1 MTPYEKELAALP
13 MLQEWLAVDSASPT
27 GLVWRKTAAKGRA
40 VAGKPAGSPEG
51 KGYFRVIFNRTSY
64 KCHRLVLWLSG
75 IVPQPD
81 QFCDHIDRNKSN
93 NTAGNLRWVSHSTN
107 MTNTSSRNKHGFKY
121 VNFNQK
127 GGRYRAAWGRTEE
140 NRVKMF
146 YVGTYDTPYEA
157 HIAALAH
164 RLEHHWSL

>member
-13 MLQEWLAVDSASPT
+13 VLREWLAVDSNSPT
-27 GLVWRKTAAKGRA
+27 GLVWRKTATKGRA
-40 VAGKPAGSPEG
+40 VAGKPAGSSEG
-51 KGYFRVIFNRTSY
+51 KGYYRVIFNHTSY

-81 QFCDHIDRNKSN
+81 QFCDHIDQNKSN
-93 NTAGNLRWVSHSTN
+93 NTVNNLRWVNHATN
-107 MTNTSSRNKHGFKY
+107 MTNTPVRNKHGFKY

-127 GGRYRAAWGRTEE
+127 GGRYRAAWGRTEVDG
-140 NRVKMF
+140 VKMV

-164 RLEHHWSL
+164 RLEHHWNP